1 MTLYSEFLAVL
12 ELLEMLLSSPRTGV
26 LIGLLSI
33 AAISDVRTGRIPNW
47 LVFSGVLYALAY
59 NALNPVY
66 PRDSGILFALGGLS
80 VGLVAFLPGYL
91 LRVLGAGDVK
101 LMAMVGSFI
110 GTWAAVEAVLASL
123 ITGGM
128 LAVVLSLY
136 SGRLPLM
143 LRNVVGLFHGT
154 VLTFAT
160 VPSGLTIQGG
170 RSAGK
175 MPYGLAIA
183 LGTIGYLVLEQLGV
197 I

>member
-1 MTLYSEFLAVL
+1 MTPYSEVLA
-12 ELLEMLLSSPRTGV
+12 LLDLIEMLLLNLRTGV
-26 LIGLLSI
+26 LIGLLTI

-47 LVFSGVLYALAY
+47 LVFGGALYALAY
-59 NALNPVY
+59 NALYPVY
-66 PRDSGILFALGGLS
+66 PRDIGILFALGGLS
-80 VGLVAFLPGYL
+80 VGLVALLPGYL
-91 LRVLGAGDVK
+91 LRILGAGDVK

-123 ITGGM
+123 IAGGM

-143 LRNVVGLFHGT
+143 LRTVVALFRGT

-160 VPSGLTIQGG
+160 APGGLTIQGG
-170 RSAGK
+170 RSAGR

-183 LGTIGYLVLEQLGV
+183 LGTIGYLLLEQLGM

>member
-1 MTLYSEFLAVL
+1 MTPSSEFLAVL
-12 ELLEMLLSSPRTGV
+12 DLVEMLLLNPRTGV
-26 LIGLLSI
+26 LIGLLII

-47 LVFSGVLYALAY
+47 LVFSGALYALVY
-59 NALNPVY
+59 NALHPVY
-66 PRDSGILFALGGLS
+66 PRDIGILFAFGGLS
-80 VGLVAFLPGYL
+80 VGLVALLPGYL

-123 ITGGM
+123 ITGGV
-128 LAVVLSLY
+128 LAVALSLY

-143 LRNVVGLFHGT
+143 LRNAVALFRGT
-154 VLTFAT
+154 VLTFA
-160 VPSGLTIQGG
+160 PGGLTIEGG
-170 RSAGK
+170 RSAGR

-183 LGTIGYLVLEQLGV
+183 LGTISYLVLEQLGM

>member
-1 MTLYSEFLAVL
+1 MTPSSEVLA
-12 ELLEMLLSSPRTGV
+12 LLDLIEMLLLNPRTGV
-26 LIGLLSI
+26 LIGLLTI

-47 LVFSGVLYALAY
+47 LVFGGALYALAY
-59 NALNPVY
+59 NALYPVY
-66 PRDSGILFALGGLS
+66 PRDIGILFALGGLS
-80 VGLVAFLPGYL
+80 VGLVALLPGYL

-123 ITGGM
+123 IAGGM

-143 LRNVVGLFHGT
+143 LRTVVALFRGT

-160 VPSGLTIQGG
+160 GPGGLTIQGG
-170 RSAGK
+170 RSAGR

-183 LGTIGYLVLEQLGV
+183 LGTIGYLLLKQLGM

>member
-1 MTLYSEFLAVL
+1 MTSSSELLAVL
-12 ELLEMLLSSPRTGV
+12 DLVEMLLLNLRTGV
-26 LIGLLSI
+26 LIGLLII

-59 NALNPVY
+59 NAFYPLY
-66 PRDSGILFALGGLS
+66 PRDTGILFALGGLS
-80 VGLVAFLPGYL
+80 VGLVALLPAYL

-101 LMAMVGSFI
+101 LMGMVGSFV
-110 GTWAAVEAVLASL
+110 GTSAAVEAVLASL
-123 ITGGM
+123 ITGGI

-143 LRNVVGLFHGT
+143 LRNLIGLFRGA

-160 VPSGLTIQGG
+160 VPGGLTDEGG
-170 RSAGK
+170 RSAGR

-183 LGTIGYLVLEQLGV
+183 LGTIAYLVLEQLGV

>member
-1 MTLYSEFLAVL
+1 MTSSSELLAVL
-12 ELLEMLLSSPRTGV
+12 DLVEMLLLNRRTGV
-26 LIGLLSI
+26 LIGLLII

-59 NALNPVY
+59 NAFYPVY
-66 PRDSGILFALGGLS
+66 PRDIGILFALGGLS
-80 VGLVAFLPGYL
+80 VGLVALLPGYL

-101 LMAMVGSFI
+101 LMGMVGSFI

-123 ITGGM
+123 ITGGI
-128 LAVVLSLY
+128 LAVVLSVY

-143 LRNVVGLFHGT
+143 LRNLVALFRGA

-160 VPSGLTIQGG
+160 VPGGLTVQGG
-170 RSAGK
+170 RSAGR

-183 LGTIGYLVLEQLGV
+183 LGTIAYLVLEQLGV

>member
-1 MTLYSEFLAVL
+1 MTLFSEFLAVL
-12 ELLEMLLSSPRTGV
+12 ELVEMLFLSPRTGV

-33 AAISDVRTGRIPNW
+33 AAISDMRTGRIPNW
-47 LVFSGVLYALAY
+47 LVCSGVLYALAY
-59 NALNPVY
+59 NTLYPAY
-66 PRDSGILFALGGLS
+66 PRDIGILFALGGLS
-80 VGLVAFLPGYL
+80 VGLVALLPAYL

-110 GTWAAVEAVLASL
+110 GTSAAVEAVLASL

-143 LRNVVGLFHGT
+143 LRNLVALFRGT

-160 VPSGLTIQGG
+160 VPGGLTVRGG
-170 RSAGK
+170 RSAGR

-183 LGTIGYLVLEQLGV
+183 LGTTSYLLLEQLGV